1 MTSEWASDWLLASCH
16 KAHPKMACLCL
27 LQSSDM
33 NFEVVAVP
41 FHSAEVTGI
50 DCCIRKPLIASASPD
65 HSVRLWNY
73 HDKWVPRYGQ
83 LAW

>member
-1 MTSEWASDWLLASCH
+1 MASL
-16 KAHPKMACLCL
+16 PL

-73 HDKWVPRYGQ
+73 HDKWV
-83 LAW
+83 LC

>member
-1 MTSEWASDWLLASCH
+1 M
-16 KAHPKMACLCL
+16 

-33 NFEVVAVP
+33 NFDVVAVP

-73 HDKWVPRYGQ
+73 HDKWVSR
-83 LAW
+83 